1 MGLYPFGRFAG
12 PDHPGRHACF
22 PQSDGRWPHIQGRES
37 KSLYG
42 LCVGCGFYRC
52 CKLGHRWVQAPSSPI
67 DDSFT
72 LPQVAGASSTTVPQN
87 HSISDIWHDY
97 ATRFANHGLS
107 GGKLV
112 AAIIVPI
119 LVASFAI
126 AAYVFFSR
134 RREARKRAAWKEET
148 DKRMSMVST
157 DWQSMSAAGGAAA
170 VRSSLHTPRGSL
182 HTSRTQSMLALDGA
196 NGVGAPSPL
205 RAGFAA
211 EDISQL
217 GPRARALSAAA
228 AEGRP
233 LASLVNEKA
242 PPLPGGAGGVAGAAS
257 RIRSKSTA
265 ALDAVG
271 SWANG
276 RSRTISA
283 SAAMAPVMATT
294 TPVPPPMS
302 RAYTGRNADDA
313 RPRTRTLSAASNNP
327 FAEAM
332 TKRDSRGMAFPTF
345 TTPSSAP
352 VTDSSQAQA
361 RVDPEARARVG
372 SRVSFADNLNNERSR
387 TQSNLSKYRM
397 MNNAS
402 YDEYGLEMQD
412 ALPALAR
419 ESLLFFF
426 SLFPYPNL
434 ETKTSFF
441 P

>member
-1 MGLYPFGRFAG
+1 M
-12 PDHPGRHACF
+12 
-22 PQSDGRWPHIQGRES
+22 
-37 KSLYG
+37 
-42 LCVGCGFYRC
+42 
-52 CKLGHRWVQAPSSPI
+52 
-67 DDSFT
+67 
-72 LPQVAGASSTTVPQN
+72 
-87 HSISDIWHDY
+87 
-97 ATRFANHGLS
+97 
-107 GGKLV
+107 
-112 AAIIVPI
+112 PI

-126 AAYVFFSR
+126 AAYVFISR

-148 DKRMSMVST
+148 DKRMSMVSN

-170 VRSSLHTPRGSL
+170 IRGSFHTPRGSL

-196 NGVGAPSPL
+196 NGVAAPSPL

-233 LASLVNEKA
+233 LASLVNEKS
-242 PPLPGGAGGVAGAAS
+242 PPLPGGVGAAP

-265 ALDAVG
+265 ALDAIG
-271 SWANG
+271 ARANE

-283 SAAMAPVMATT
+283 SAAIAVMATT
-294 TPVPPPMS
+294 TPVPPSMS
-302 RAYTGRNADDA
+302 RANTGRNADDA

-345 TTPSSAP
+345 TTPSAP
-352 VTDSSQAQA
+352 ATDSPQT

-419 ESLLFFF
+419 ESLLFLAV
-426 SLFPYPNL
+426 SV
-434 ETKTSFF
+434 S
-441 P
+441 